1 MMDHATGPLPQAL
14 FPSEHLCFR
23 NVPCRAGG
31 NGDQSPW
38 GRTALSDWL
47 VCEGFGDVAM
57 T

>member
-1 MMDHATGPLPQAL
+1 MMHHATGPLPQAL
-14 FPSEHLCFR
+14 FPSGICVLEMFLAEQEGTGPPPR
-23 NVPCRAGG
+23 
-31 NGDQSPW
+31 

>member
-1 MMDHATGPLPQAL
+1 MMDHATGPSSAL
-14 FPSEHLCFR
+14 FPSEHPVFYR

-31 NGDQSPW
+31 SGDQSPW
-38 GRTALSDWL
+38 TYGPGDWL